1 MSPRLVA
8 QPDQEAGPQHVD
20 PHAVADALVA
30 IEEIEDLEGWAGRFA
45 LLSDPTRLR
54 LLFALHRT
62 GGLCVSDL
70 AATVGMSDSS
80 VSHALRLLRERGWVR
95 AEREGRLV
103 VYRMDDETVHE
114 LLHRIGAGHGPRH
127 RHR

>member
-1 MSPRLVA
+1 MSPRLVT
-8 QPDQEAGPQHVD
+8 QPDQESGPQHVD
-20 PHAVADALVA
+20 PRAVADAVVA
-30 IEEIEDLEGWAGRFA
+30 IDEVDDLEGWAGRFA

-70 AATVGMSDSS
+70 AAAVGMSDSS

-95 AEREGRLV
+95 SEREGRLV
-103 VYRMDDETVHE
+103 VYRLDDETVHE
-114 LLHRIGAGHGPRH
+114 LLHRIGAGHGQRH
-127 RHR
+127 RHG

>member
-8 QPDQEAGPQHVD
+8 QPDEETGLQHVD
-20 PHAVADALVA
+20 PRAVADALLA

-95 AEREGRLV
+95 PEREGRLV
-103 VYRMDDETVHE
+103 VYRLDDETVHE

-127 RHR
+127 RHG